1 MSKDPFSK
9 LQSSLSLED
18 LLAQPS
24 TRNSQNWLLTYLD
37 VFVLIVMLVITLI
50 TLSDIN
56 TEQQA
61 AAPKKT
67 PACPPTRTP
76 AVINCPPTPVVEN
89 KPMQQSALPKTSNL
103 PDYASV
109 AENKPIQ
116 QPALP
121 KASNLPGHASV
132 AENKPIQQPALP
144 KASNLPG
151 HASVAENKPMQQP
164 ASTESKPDS
173 PEVIIKSEVTN
184 SIPPSLMPEFN
195 SAAENFIPELT
206 TANSVGENTLEQ
218 QLTKKI
224 DEFGLN
230 KAVNIKVTQGYA
242 QLEIQDKVLFK
253 SSEADLTAAG
263 ETLLKRLIPLLKP
276 AVGLILIEGHT
287 DNIPIKTAQFPSNWE
302 LGSSRAASVLHF
314 LVSQQ
319 LDSSHLRAITYADT
333 MPIADNSTAEGREKN
348 RRVNILVK
356 LSEQ

>member
-1 MSKDPFSK
+1 
-9 LQSSLSLED
+9 
-18 LLAQPS
+18 
-24 TRNSQNWLLTYLD
+24 
-37 VFVLIVMLVITLI
+37 
-50 TLSDIN
+50 
-56 TEQQA
+56 
-61 AAPKKT
+61 
-67 PACPPTRTP
+67 
-76 AVINCPPTPVVEN
+76 
-89 KPMQQSALPKTSNL
+89 
-103 PDYASV
+103 
-109 AENKPIQ
+109 
-116 QPALP
+116 
-121 KASNLPGHASV
+121 
-132 AENKPIQQPALP
+132 
-144 KASNLPG
+144 
-151 HASVAENKPMQQP
+151 MQQP